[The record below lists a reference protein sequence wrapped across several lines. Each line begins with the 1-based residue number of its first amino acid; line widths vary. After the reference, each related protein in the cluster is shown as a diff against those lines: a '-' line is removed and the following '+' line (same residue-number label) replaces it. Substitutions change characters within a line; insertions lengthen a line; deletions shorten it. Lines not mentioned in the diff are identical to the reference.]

1 MEQLTETD
9 LTVLMQACD
18 LQVRAL
24 RYGAERAEHEVEKL
38 NFTARAERALSTQKK
53 IAAALNASRNEW

>member
-38 NFTARAERALSTQKK
+38 NFRARAERALSTQKK